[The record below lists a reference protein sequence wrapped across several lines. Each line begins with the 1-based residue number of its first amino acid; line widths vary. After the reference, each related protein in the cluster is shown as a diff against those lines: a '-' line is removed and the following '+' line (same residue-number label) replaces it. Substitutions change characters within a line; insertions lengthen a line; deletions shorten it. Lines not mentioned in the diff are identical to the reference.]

1 MPETPSLSCVSQ
13 PEAALDR
20 SLVLV
25 SQGDLVRAPKPW
37 LSPLL
42 EDQLED
48 RTTPHV
54 IQTWH
59 LNNTF
64 PIFVTPSTII

>member
-1 MPETPSLSCVSQ
+1 MPETLSLSCVSQ

-48 RTTPHV
+48 RTTL
-54 IQTWH
+54 TWH
-59 LNNTF
+59 LSTPF